1 MYAGARG
8 YLGSLVPIMGAEAT
22 GISEGV
28 FEQFLGLPLPI
39 ALWAAQRTT
48 YRDDRQTYVLVG
60 LPCIKIPPNPEDPA
74 PFIEH
79 AIADGIH
86 YWSQLSKQTQNAD
99 LKETAIKNCKFLEE
113 QLKKFQ
119 LNLVRRQIPLNGKPI
134 AFSDDA

>member
-8 YLGSLVPIMGAEAT
+8 YMGSLLPIMGVEAQ

-28 FEQFLGLPLPI
+28 FEKFLGLPLPI

-60 LPCIKIPPNPEDPA
+60 LPCIKIPPNPEDPV

-79 AIADGIH
+79 AIADGID

-99 LKETAIKNCKFLEE
+99 LKETANRNCKFLADH
-113 QLKKFQ
+113 LKNFQ
-119 LNLVRRQIPLNGKPI
+119 HNVVRRPIPPNGKPI